1 MKIPA
6 DSAGSVVWIEET
18 YTHVLLK
25 IVVRAVVIL
34 HSIQITC
41 GSLEKVFEDQPR
53 GHYLNCA
60 IQVRALAHE
69 EAVRREPDVPTGSVC
84 SHPHLDP

>member
-1 MKIPA
+1 MKTSA
-6 DSAGSVVWIEET
+6 DSAGSAAWIGETCAHVPLKTVVKS
-18 YTHVLLK
+18 VM
-25 IVVRAVVIL
+25 IL

-41 GSLEKVFEDQPR
+41 GLAGEGFEDLPR

-60 IQVRALAHE
+60 IKVRALAHE
-69 EAVRREPDVPTGSVC
+69 EAVRRESDVTTDSVC